1 MCFYIHVSLTKTK
14 FVISFLC
21 GNNRF
26 KNSFYFYHLKEKYP
40 WRWKKI
46 NTYFNLTWSEVQY
59 RLRPDYIIFVI
70 IYFISSSWHLPLSFF
85 YLVHF
90 YPQILNVKLLR
101 HFTFG
106 KIVTKPHR
114 IFFVLNGGLVL
125 IVINIGLTIFAFK
138 VQVWYTALFPQCPCL
153 YYASVI
159 PYWHAV
165 IYRPSTNSP
174 DHYPSVASVTSYY
187 IEPTHYIINLF
198 SLLFDQH

>member
-1 MCFYIHVSLTKTK
+1 MKTK
-14 FVISFLC
+14 SIRTLILHGQRYSTAFAQITLYSSSFISFHQFDICL
-21 GNNRF
+21 
-26 KNSFYFYHLKEKYP
+26 YY
-40 WRWKKI
+40 
-46 NTYFNLTWSEVQY
+46 
-59 RLRPDYIIFVI
+59 
-70 IYFISSSWHLPLSFF
+70 FF

-101 HFTFG
+101 HFILG